1 MTVGLLPWLVCT
13 AGAVLAIDAG
23 HGMLALAF
31 TAGVGVA
38 TYTGTPLLA
47 EAVTGVADLDD

>member
-1 MTVGLLPWLVCT
+1 MCRLTWGERVAAGWLAVTVGLLPWLVCT

-31 TAGVGVA
+31 MGFAGLITA
-38 TYTGTPLLA
+38 
-47 EAVTGVADLDD
+47 